1 MNEHPVEEFVSHVNA
16 TAIPTPRVTLKA
28 AGNFERCAQLWG
40 MY

>member
-1 MNEHPVEEFVSHVNA
+1 MNEHPVEAFVSHVNA
-16 TAIPTPRVTLKA
+16 AIPTPRVTLKA